1 LIHPLRMVDVAVSD
15 RVSWKEGGKILF
27 RAAQERGDSPALVLA
42 YPRAARIAPF
52 ECVQS
57 HFPKVPAPLHPYLEQ
72 CHFRARELNAI
83 EAVFRYA
90 ACRIEMYLK
99 HGTVTLGGCTPAGRG
114 GGRQAFVA
122 KQ

>member
-1 LIHPLRMVDVAVSD
+1 MPAGGEKAARFTTIDLSINHDITTTQALASRPAPEPLGKEFRHPL
-15 RVSWKEGGKILF
+15 
-27 RAAQERGDSPALVLA
+27 
-42 YPRAARIAPF
+42 
-52 ECVQS
+52 
-57 HFPKVPAPLHPYLEQ
+57 VPAPLHPYLEQ

-99 HGTVTLGGCTPAGRG
+99 HGTVTLGGCTPARRG
-114 GGRQAFVA
+114 VGRQAVVA